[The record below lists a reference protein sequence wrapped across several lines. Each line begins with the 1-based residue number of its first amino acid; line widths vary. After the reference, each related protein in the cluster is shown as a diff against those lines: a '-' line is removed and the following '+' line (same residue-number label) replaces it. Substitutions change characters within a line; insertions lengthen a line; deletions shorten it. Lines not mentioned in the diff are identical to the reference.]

1 MLTAGARIC
10 TSLPVATCRTIRLC
24 ISPSRRTYTTYW
36 PLGEMATP
44 DALPV
49 SVSFRMLMF
58 CALKVFWWARGL
70 KTKKAM
76 AAARSATM
84 ATAAINLPLCFFAS
98 PRTMAA
104 LPEPLE
110 EILADEPEPDGGA
123 GGAVAAEFAPDE
135 PGAAVAVAIFVELK
149 FSAALTCVLLEP
161 ESRCRRFRS
170 VRRSAA
176 VW

>member
-1 MLTAGARIC
+1 MAGARIC
-10 TSLPVATCRTIRLC
+10 TSLPVATWRTMRLC
-24 ISPSRRTYTTYW
+24 NSPSRKTYTTYW

-44 DALPV
+44 EALPV

-58 CALKVFWWARGL
+58 CALKVFWWPRDL
-70 KTKKAM
+70 KMAKAT
-76 AAARSATM
+76 AAAMSAIM
-84 ATAAINLPLCFFAS
+84 ATAAISLPLCFFAS

-110 EILADEPEPDGGA
+110 EIFAEDPEPDGGE
-123 GGAVAAEFAPDE
+123 GGATAAEFAPDE
-135 PGAAVAVAIFVELK
+135 PAVAVAAARFVGLK
-149 FSAALTCVLLEP
+149 FSAVLACVLLEP